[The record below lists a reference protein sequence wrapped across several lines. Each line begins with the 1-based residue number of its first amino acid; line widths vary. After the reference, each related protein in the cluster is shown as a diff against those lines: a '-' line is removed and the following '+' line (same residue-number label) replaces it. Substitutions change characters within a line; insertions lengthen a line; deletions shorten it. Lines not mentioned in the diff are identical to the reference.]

1 MHFICCLS
9 LKVFTTTRSFN
20 VCLKN
25 VNKLDIYSHHTM
37 FHIYCN
43 LYGKCITILTVA
55 ATLQKV
61 IWICSNYSCRYF
73 AASTLQQL
81 HCSNLAGGSK
91 NEVAASWLRQPSGNH
106 LQQGCQTNTPIP
118 EKTGSCMQ
126 ARLNSPRGKF
136 EATWR
141 ASKKGKSKWS
151 SLLRTFLAPVL
162 VQNK

>member
-1 MHFICCLS
+1 MVSFTHKTPIIYMQKGVEIDMHFIYCLS

-81 HCSNLAGGSK
+81 HWSNLAGGSK
-91 NEVAASWLRQPSGNH
+91 NEVAASWLRQPSGNR
-106 LQQGCQTNTPIP
+106 LQQGCQN
-118 EKTGSCMQ
+118 Q
-126 ARLNSPRGKF
+126 LLQLWYF
-136 EATWR
+136 H
-141 ASKKGKSKWS
+141 KG
-151 SLLRTFLAPVL
+151 SLLLLFHYSL
-162 VQNK
+162 VIH

>member
-43 LYGKCITILTVA
+43 LYGKWITILTVA

-91 NEVAASWLRQPSGNH
+91 NEVAASWLRQPSGNR
-106 LQQGCQTNTPIP
+106 LQQGCQN
-118 EKTGSCMQ
+118 Q
-126 ARLNSPRGKF
+126 LLQLWYFR
-136 EATWR
+136 
-141 ASKKGKSKWS
+141 KGKYTD
-151 SLLRTFLAPVL
+151 LYDE
-162 VQNK
+162 VQIAVVSTAEFNSNWPTVSAGRMHKVKNN

>member
-1 MHFICCLS
+1 MHFTYCLS

-81 HCSNLAGGSK
+81 HWSNLAGGSK
-91 NEVAASWLRQPSGNH
+91 NEVAASWLRQPSGNR
-106 LQQGCQTNTPIP
+106 LQQGCQN
-118 EKTGSCMQ
+118 Q
-126 ARLNSPRGKF
+126 LLQLWYF
-136 EATWR
+136 H
-141 ASKKGKSKWS
+141 KG
-151 SLLRTFLAPVL
+151 SLLLLFHYSL
-162 VQNK
+162 VIH